1 MPEKNQQFK
10 ATVYALGTQ
19 GEGIAKVEDTTFFIP
34 RALKGEE
41 VSFKALKV
49 KNGIGYG
56 KVEEILTPAPERV
69 QPPCFVFGKCG
80 GCQLQHMEYKAQ
92 LDFKRETV
100 QNTLKKVGNIEIEM
114 PTPVASD
121 KQYAYRNK
129 LQLPVGVDKEGNTVI
144 GFYAERTH
152 RIVPITTCAIH
163 PEWATQVITCFYE
176 YIRENGIKGYD
187 EVNKTG
193 SLRHIVVRDMGGKFI
208 VAVVSRDDKL
218 KNQSALI
225 EKLKKVFSTF
235 TLVLNINDKDTN
247 VIFGDAFK
255 TLYGDGFFD
264 ATEGGITFEAGAQTF
279 VQINGDVRAKLYERA
294 LKEVAATGEE
304 VVVDCYSGAG
314 LLTAMVAKQAKR
326 VYGIEL
332 SKEASL
338 CADKLKA
345 KNNLQNMYN
354 ICGKVEEEL
363 PHVLDEE
370 KNEQVSLIL
379 DPPRAGIHKS
389 VVQALI
395 KSGIK
400 KLVLISCNPATLARD
415 LGLLT
420 GSLIEDE
427 KGQLIKGNGKGA
439 YKIKT
444 IIPYDMFPQTKHVE
458 TLVCLNKN
466 STKDS

>member
-1 MPEKNQQFK
+1 MPEKNQQFT

-34 RALKGEE
+34 RALKGEA
-41 VSFKALKV
+41 VSFKTLKV

-56 KVEEILTPAPERV
+56 KIEEILNPAPERV
-69 QPPCFVFGKCG
+69 QPPCPVFGKCG

-92 LDFKRETV
+92 LAFKRDTV
-100 QNTLKKVGNIEIEM
+100 QNTLKKVGNIEIEV

-129 LQLPVGVDKEGNTVI
+129 LQLPVGVDKEGNTAI

-152 RIVPITTCAIH
+152 RIVPITACAIH
-163 PEWATQVITCFYE
+163 PKWATQVIACFYE
-176 YIRENGIKGYD
+176 YIRENGVKGYD

-208 VAVVSRDDKL
+208 VAVVSRENKL
-218 KNQSALI
+218 KNQAALI

-247 VIFGDAFK
+247 VIFSDTFK

-279 VQINGDVRAKLYERA
+279 VQINADIRAKLYEKA
-294 LKEVAATGEE
+294 LQEVAATGEE

-314 LLTAMVAKQAKR
+314 LLTAMLAKQAKR

-332 SKEASL
+332 SQEASL

-363 PHVLDEE
+363 PYVLDKE

-420 GSLIEDE
+420 GALIEDE
-427 KGQLIKGNGKGA
+427 KGQLIKGNGIGA
-439 YKIKT
+439 YGIKD
-444 IIPYDMFPQTKHVE
+444 IILYDMFPQTKHVE
-458 TLVCLNKN
+458 TIVCLKR
-466 STKDS
+466 K